1 MFYKMPPR
9 LLEELKVKVLSV
21 EEKSPA
27 TVNLCHLTRLL
38 WLVCKSMMWPL
49 QAVEL
54 EHILNHFVQ

>member
-38 WLVCKSMMWPL
+38 
-49 QAVEL
+49 
-54 EHILNHFVQ
+54 